1 MKYVKNIPPTDK
13 DLRNSLLKQGWKK
26 IKEPSNLP
34 IAILMSVPFMFL
46 CGAISYIIVL
56 QFTDIFAN
64 ILSTGSFS
72 ITIRLDYILF
82 AFLLILS
89 HERIHAVFIPNF
101 LRSDD
106 TYFGIRPWGG
116 FVYTTQKLGKAR
128 FLLISVAPFVIISVL
143 LPIILGLLNLLNGVI
158 AALILL
164 NAFASSVDI
173 LSASLILFQ
182 VPNGAMIVNNGFETY
197 YK

>member
-1 MKYVKNIPPTDK
+1 MKYVKKIPSTDK
-13 DLRNSLLKQGWKK
+13 DLRDSLLNQGWNK

-34 IAILMSVPFMFL
+34 LAILMSVPFMFL
-46 CGAISYIIVL
+46 CGAVSYLIVL
-56 QFTDIFAN
+56 PFTDIFAN

-72 ITIRLDYILF
+72 ITIRLDYIIF
-82 AFLLILS
+82 AYLVILS
-89 HERIHAVFIPNF
+89 HELIHAAFIPEF
-101 LRSDD
+101 IKSDD

-128 FLLISVAPFVIISVL
+128 FLLISVAPFVIISVV
-143 LPIILGLLNLLNGVI
+143 LPIVLGLLNLLSGVI

-164 NAFASSVDI
+164 NAFASSVDL
-173 LSASLILFQ
+173 LSAFLILFQ
-182 VPNGAMIVNNGFETY
+182 VPKGAMVLNNGFETY